1 VLCSPHLNVG
11 GSNNTGE
18 VMSFS
23 GRDCLVAHRGG
34 IWLAMIATV
43 PFSKASVGYVGV
55 SDGGTDLAQGF
66 QMDWQFDRAPCGNI
80 VLTGEIALSRT
91 QEFVLGL
98 AFGESLHRAIA
109 ALGH

>member
-1 VLCSPHLNVG
+1 MLQKLKVYALCSPHLNVG

-23 GRDCLVAHRGG
+23 GRDCLVAHHGG

-55 SDGGTDLAQGF
+55 SDGGTDVAHGF
-66 QMDWQFDRAPCGNI
+66 QMD
-80 VLTGEIALSRT
+80 
-91 QEFVLGL
+91 
-98 AFGESLHRAIA
+98 
-109 ALGH
+109 